1 MLCLGLSSRG
11 LLEKGLSSH
20 LLRLRQTHS
29 GEDGRGDVTEN
40 TLGGLLEAPTL
51 GVVGHEKGYLVGG
64 VAGLGLAIS
73 ELHLL
78 SVTVVGS
85 DEENVASLLAT
96 LKNLANGLVG
106 GLTADDSGVVDTSVT
121 DHVGRSKVVHDEG
134 ELLLAET
141 LDNLVGDAIGRHL
154 RGKIVGSDGLV
165 GGNQILGLV
174 ASLERENLLDTTVE
188 EEGDVSVLLS
198 LSDVNLLNIL
208 LAEPLSENVAHVLG
222 LEGNLE
228 RIVDLVLGHG
238 DKGLDLGV
246 LEVRKRRSVD
256 IAKKLGDLAD
266 AVGSVVEEEDSIVI
280 FQLTLDT
287 AVVTTDN
294 DGSKELVLVHVT
306 TLLISSLDG
315 SDRVLRGLTL
325 TEDKTLKGNLKTVPT
340 LVAVHSEVSADN
352 GTDFTNANLLDVV
365 DELLH
370 VASTGLGV
378 GVTAITEEVDDN
390 LGHTVLL
397 GGLEEGVETA
407 EVQSAVSSSSAL
419 EGLLDDIVLAKL
431 AILDGLVNSDN
442 VLPDNTTGT
451 NVQMSNLRVTHEA
464 LGKAHR
470 QR

>member
-1 MLCLGLSSRG
+1 M
-11 LLEKGLSSH
+11 
-20 LLRLRQTHS
+20 
-29 GEDGRGDVTEN
+29 
-40 TLGGLLEAPTL
+40 
-51 GVVGHEKGYLVGG
+51 
-64 VAGLGLAIS
+64 AGLGLAIS

-280 FQLTLDT
+280 CK
-287 AVVTTDN
+287 
-294 DGSKELVLVHVT
+294 S
-306 TLLISSLDG
+306 
-315 SDRVLRGLTL
+315 
-325 TEDKTLKGNLKTVPT
+325 
-340 LVAVHSEVSADN
+340 
-352 GTDFTNANLLDVV
+352 
-365 DELLH
+365 
-370 VASTGLGV
+370 
-378 GVTAITEEVDDN
+378 
-390 LGHTVLL
+390 
-397 GGLEEGVETA
+397 
-407 EVQSAVSSSSAL
+407 
-419 EGLLDDIVLAKL
+419 
-431 AILDGLVNSDN
+431 
-442 VLPDNTTGT
+442 
-451 NVQMSNLRVTHEA
+451 
-464 LGKAHR
+464 
-470 QR
+470 